1 MIALANDLYYIKYNT
16 IEFIIITY
24 VPCMVWFAT
33 RSYLMVYMST
43 KTSAASTIRRRSWAQ
58 ASLSSALKRLAAAL

>member
-1 MIALANDLYYIKYNT
+1 
-16 IEFIIITY
+16 
-24 VPCMVWFAT
+24 
-33 RSYLMVYMST
+33 MVYMST